1 VNISSKESWGIVVK
15 TKANRKATQ
24 FSRTLSIEH
33 LPTSIVRARCLPFW
47 QSTLT
52 RSVFFEAQ
60 ATKVGERTAANKI
73 KTLKTSIL

>member
-1 VNISSKESWGIVVK
+1 
-15 TKANRKATQ
+15 
-24 FSRTLSIEH
+24 
-33 LPTSIVRARCLPFW
+33 VRARCLPFW